1 MSDVLPQIGL
11 VFILVL
17 FNAAFAGT
25 ELALVSLRDGQLQRL
40 EARGGTGAV
49 LARLARE
56 PNRFLATIQ
65 IGITVA
71 GFLASASAAVSLAEP
86 LEAPL
91 GFLGGA
97 AGGASIVVVTIILS
111 YVTLVLGEL
120 VPKRIAM
127 QRAERWGL
135 LAARPLSFL
144 SKVTRPAVWLLSRS
158 TDLVVRALGGDPHL
172 QAEDVTQEELRDMV
186 ASQSSFSPA
195 QRTIIDGA
203 FEIASRTL
211 HEVLRPRGEVFVLD
225 ADDPCATSLDRLAAS
240 AHSRAPVAPGANL
253 DATTGVVHLRD
264 LLGGGA
270 RPTGDVATP
279 PLVLPEPA
287 GVLESLR
294 RMQLERSQL
303 AVVVNEHGGA
313 EGIITLE
320 DLIEELVG
328 EIYDE
333 TDRDVLSVRTEA
345 DGALL
350 LPGRFPIHDLTD
362 VGLQL
367 PDGPYA
373 TIAGLVLDRLGRL
386 GEVGD
391 TALVDGYRI
400 EVLATTGR
408 AISEVRVH
416 RPERP
421 ADHGDDVAGVDAG
434 RPNDRT

>member
-1 MSDVLPQIGL
+1 M
-11 VFILVL
+11 
-17 FNAAFAGT
+17 
-25 ELALVSLRDGQLQRL
+25 
-40 EARGGTGAV
+40 
-49 LARLARE
+49 
-56 PNRFLATIQ
+56 
-65 IGITVA
+65 
-71 GFLASASAAVSLAEP
+71 
-86 LEAPL
+86 
-91 GFLGGA
+91 
-97 AGGASIVVVTIILS
+97 
-111 YVTLVLGEL
+111 
-120 VPKRIAM
+120 
-127 QRAERWGL
+127 
-135 LAARPLSFL
+135 
-144 SKVTRPAVWLLSRS
+144 
-158 TDLVVRALGGDPHL
+158 
-172 QAEDVTQEELRDMV
+172 
-186 ASQSSFSPA
+186 
-195 QRTIIDGA
+195 
-203 FEIASRTL
+203 
-211 HEVLRPRGEVFVLD
+211 
-225 ADDPCATSLDRLAAS
+225 AAS

-264 LLGGGA
+264 LLGGGE

-294 RMQLERSQL
+294 RMQVERSQL

-333 TDRDVLSVRTEA
+333 TDRDVLSVRTED

-391 TALVDGYRI
+391 TVLIDGYRL

-421 ADHGDDVAGVDAG
+421 SEHADDVTAADAG
-434 RPNDRT
+434 RPGNRT

>member
-1 MSDVLPQIGL
+1 MATPAPSTTATATTVRIVLAKGGTVETDLLGKGSPGTASVVPWLRRPLRPEQPTPPRSFQPAPSGLSRNCNSIGRPRATAHSGRAPAPRLSPLSAGPVDRRPPVSDVLPQIGL
-11 VFILVL
+11 VFVLVL
-17 FNAAFAGT
+17 CNAAFAGT

-86 LEAPL
+86 LESPL

-144 SKVTRPAVWLLSRS
+144 SKVTRPAAWLLSRS

-172 QAEDVTQEELRDMV
+172 QAEDVTKEELRDMV

-264 LLGGGA
+264 LLGGGE

-294 RMQLERSQL
+294 RMQVERSQL

-320 DLIEELVG
+320 DLI
-328 EIYDE
+328 
-333 TDRDVLSVRTEA
+333 
-345 DGALL
+345 
-350 LPGRFPIHDLTD
+350 
-362 VGLQL
+362 
-367 PDGPYA
+367 
-373 TIAGLVLDRLGRL
+373 
-386 GEVGD
+386 
-391 TALVDGYRI
+391 
-400 EVLATTGR
+400 
-408 AISEVRVH
+408 
-416 RPERP
+416 
-421 ADHGDDVAGVDAG
+421 
-434 RPNDRT
+434 